1 MDDNVYAVTEVVGS
15 SATSIEEAIENAV
28 STASKTLRNVEWF
41 EVNGTRGHVVDGVV
55 AHYQVYVRL
64 GFRYDKS

>member
-15 SATSIEEAIENAV
+15 SA
-28 STASKTLRNVEWF
+28 SKTLRNVEWF
-41 EVNGTRGHVVDGVV
+41 EVSGTRGHVVDGVV

>member
-15 SATSIEEAIENAV
+15 SSKSIEDAIQNAV
-28 STASKTLRNVEWF
+28 ATASKTLRNVEWF
-41 EVNGTRGHVVDGVV
+41 EVGSTRGHVVDGAV

-64 GFRYDKS
+64 GFRYDKD

>member
-15 SATSIEEAIENAV
+15 SQTSVEDAIKNAV
-28 STASKTLRNVEWF
+28 ATASKTLRNVEWF
-41 EVNGTRGHVVDGVV
+41 EIGATRGHIVDGAV

-64 GFRYDKS
+64 GFRYEKD